1 VGAINRGADARKYHT
16 WTGREGGM
24 EGGRDMEPTRLEEDM
39 YVKAAPYK
47 RGKQAG
53 WFTRP

>member
-1 VGAINRGADARKYHT
+1 
-16 WTGREGGM
+16 M